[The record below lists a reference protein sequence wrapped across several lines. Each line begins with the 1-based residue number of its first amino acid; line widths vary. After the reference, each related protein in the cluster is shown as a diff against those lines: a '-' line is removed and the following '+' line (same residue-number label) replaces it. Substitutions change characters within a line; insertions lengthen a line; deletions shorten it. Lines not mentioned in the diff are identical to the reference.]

1 MSGLL
6 EVRDLRCRYARSG
19 APAVD
24 GVSFEVAD
32 GELLALVGPSGCGK
46 STTLRA
52 VAGLEP
58 VESGRIA
65 LRGRPL
71 ASEGVSVPPE
81 ARGIGLVFQDLAL
94 FPHLSALEN
103 VAFGLS
109 RRPRAEATSRAEELL
124 SLVSLKG
131 LEARRPGELSGGQQ
145 QRVAVARALA
155 PEPALLLLDEPFSSL
170 DASLREDLRREVRAL
185 LKRLGMAAMLV
196 THDRDEVFAF
206 ADRVA
211 VMNAG
216 KLEQVGNPDEVYASP
231 RTAFVASLMGDCTL
245 LPARASGMTA
255 ESALGTVPLRERAEG
270 NVQLVV
276 RPEDVEVAPA
286 PASASASASVEG
298 VGGALVRERRYRGAW
313 TQLLL
318 DVGEGA
324 PTLNTRVQ
332 GNAQLR
338 EGERVRVSVKG
349 ALAAVPL
356 A

>member
-1 MSGLL
+1 MSALL
-6 EVRDLRCRYARSG
+6 EVRELCCRYRPG
-19 APAVD
+19 AAAAVD
-24 GVSFEVAD
+24 GVSFEVNE

-65 LRGRPL
+65 LRGKAL
-71 ASEGVSVPPE
+71 AGGGVSVSPE
-81 ARGIGLVFQDLAL
+81 ARGVGLVFQDLAL
-94 FPHLSALEN
+94 FPHLSALQN

-109 RRPRAEATSRAEELL
+109 ARGRAEASARAGELL

-131 LEARRPGELSGGQQ
+131 LETRRPGELSGGQQ

-216 KLEQVGNPDEVYASP
+216 KLEQVGTPDEVYAAP
-231 RTAFVASLMGDCTL
+231 RTAFVATLMGECAL
-245 LPARASGMTA
+245 VPARAHGAQA
-255 ESALGTVPLRERAEG
+255 ESPMGPVPLRAHAEG
-270 NVQLVV
+270 EVLLVV
-276 RPEDVEVAPA
+276 RPEDVTVEVQPINGNAT
-286 PASASASASVEG
+286 
-298 VGGALVRERRYRGAW
+298 VRERRYRGSF

-318 DVGEGA
+318 DVGAGA
-324 PTLNTRVQ
+324 TVTGRMP
-332 GNAQLR
+332 GNAPVR
-338 EGERVRVSVKG
+338 EGERVQVGVKD
-349 ALAAVPL
+349 ALAAVPTR
-356 A
+356 